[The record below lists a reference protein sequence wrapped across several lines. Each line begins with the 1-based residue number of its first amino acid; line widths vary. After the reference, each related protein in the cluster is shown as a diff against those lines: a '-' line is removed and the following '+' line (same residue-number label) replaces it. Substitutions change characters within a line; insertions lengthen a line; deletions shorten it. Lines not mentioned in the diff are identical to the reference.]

1 TERSRQFKGLSFW
14 EVWDIQAQEKH
25 NKANAKQDE
34 LTKRRELEAFIQQ
47 TIQKA
52 NKLTPS
58 TTEPK
63 STRIKQIKT
72 NKKEA
77 VTSERKKRA
86 EHLKPSSS
94 GDEAKV
100 IPFNAVE
107 ADDQED
113 YSLPTYVP
121 ELFQDPPEKDES

>member
-1 TERSRQFKGLSFW
+1 LGRNDLLIRTFP
-14 EVWDIQAQEKH
+14 
-25 NKANAKQDE
+25 
-34 LTKRRELEAFIQQ
+34 KRRELEAFIQQ

>member
-1 TERSRQFKGLSFW
+1 M
-14 EVWDIQAQEKH
+14 
-25 NKANAKQDE
+25 
-34 LTKRRELEAFIQQ
+34 
-47 TIQKA
+47 
-52 NKLTPS
+52 
-58 TTEPK
+58 
-63 STRIKQIKT
+63 
-72 NKKEA
+72 
-77 VTSERKKRA
+77 TSERKKRA

-113 YSLPTYVP
+113 HSLPTYVP